1 MYETKSPIN
10 NSSIGQSNNNNG
22 GKFVCFLLWFITD
35 NSNIFFLFHCFIVVV
50 VDSTDKEFEDI
61 LQQLNALGNTIDQEL
76 SQVPGKFSKTS
87 TTTTLNNHQNKLYPS
102 NSINGD
108 SNGIDNQQQQQQQS
122 SDMIMMNT
130 LSTTS
135 PSSSSSTSYP
145 SSNYHPHHP
154 YSIHSFHHHHSHSI
168 HDDDNDSTN
177 QILTVVGMC
186 LFDWIKIFPCKFYFY
201 VFPKKQQKTI
211 IIKIMIHRTWF

>member
-1 MYETKSPIN
+1 MFPY
-10 NSSIGQSNNNNG
+10 
-22 GKFVCFLLWFITD
+22 FI
-35 NSNIFFLFHCFIVVV
+35 VV

-87 TTTTLNNHQNKLYPS
+87 STTTTLNNHQKSYPL

-108 SNGIDNQQQQQQQS
+108 SNGITDNQQQQQS
-122 SDMIMMNT
+122 SDMIMINT
-130 LSTTS
+130 LSATTTS

-145 SSNYHPHHP
+145 SSNNHYHP
-154 YSIHSFHHHHSHSI
+154 YSIHSFHHHHHSHSI

-201 VFPKKQQKTI
+201 VFP
-211 IIKIMIHRTWF
+211 